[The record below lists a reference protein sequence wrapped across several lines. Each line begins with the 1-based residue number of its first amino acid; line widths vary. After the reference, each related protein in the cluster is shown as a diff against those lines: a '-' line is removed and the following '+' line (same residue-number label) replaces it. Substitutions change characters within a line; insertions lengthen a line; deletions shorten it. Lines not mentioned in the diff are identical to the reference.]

1 MSYQVKSA
9 AVIGAGAMGGGIA
22 QVLSQAGIKVFL
34 KDINEEF
41 VGKGLANIKKMFDS
55 RVAKEVLTQAKANEL
70 YANIRGTT
78 RYEDIDKDVDL
89 VIEAASEVIEI
100 KLDIFRTLDKHCSEK
115 TILASNTSALSISQ
129 IASVT
134 SRPEKVL
141 GIHFFNPAQVMK
153 LVEVIPGVKTEPEV
167 VSSIMELCSTKL
179 GKSPVKV
186 KECPGFLV
194 NRILFPY
201 MNEALYVLQEGKT
214 TPAEIDKKALEFG
227 LPMGPLTL
235 FDLTGIDICAHV
247 VDFLYAEYGPRFK
260 PAELLSVM
268 MEEKTLGQKTG
279 SGFYVHSKER
289 DKNAEKE
296 VNPNL
301 TELLKKANARASQA
315 PKTAPNTFE
324 VERIMMP
331 MFNEVM
337 YALQEDVV
345 DHNDVDTAVAFGLG
359 LKRGIL
365 SLAKEK
371 GLADCLA
378 KLEHY
383 QKELGGDTA
392 SAERFRPAWMLAKLV
407 RAGIHDFSQLAQ
419 ACDKKESLVSVK

>member
-22 QVLSQAGIKVFL
+22 QVLSQAGIRVFL
-34 KDINEEF
+34 KDINEDF
-41 VGKGLANIKKMFDS
+41 VSRGLANIKKMYDS
-55 RVAKEVLTQAKANEL
+55 RVAKEVLTQAKADEL
-70 YANIRGTT
+70 YANITGTT
-78 RYEDIDKDVDL
+78 KYEDIDKDVDL
-89 VIEAASEVIEI
+89 VIEAASEVIDI
-100 KLDIFRTLDKHCSEK
+100 KLDIFRTLDKHCSSK

-134 SRPEKVL
+134 KRPEKVL

-153 LVEVIPGVKTEPEV
+153 LVEVIPGVKTEPDV
-167 VSSIMELCSTKL
+167 VSSIMDLCANHL

-201 MNEALYVLQEGKT
+201 MNEALYVLQEGKVS
-214 TPAEIDKKALEFG
+214 PAEIDKKALEFG

-268 MEEKTLGQKTG
+268 MEEKVLGQKTG
-279 SGFYVHSKER
+279 AGFYVHSKDR

-296 VNPNL
+296 INPKL
-301 TELLKKANARASQA
+301 AELLKKANAKAKVDST
-315 PKTAPNTFE
+315 KTGSSTFE

-345 DHNDVDTAVAFGLG
+345 DANDVDTAVAFGLG

-371 GLADCLA
+371 GLEACLS

-407 RAGIHDFSQLAQ
+407 RAQVHDFST
-419 ACDKKESLVSVK
+419 KELVSVK

>member
-1 MSYQVKSA
+1 MSNQVKSA

-22 QVLSQAGIKVFL
+22 QVLSQAGIRVFL
-34 KDINEEF
+34 KDINEDF
-41 VGKGLANIKKMFDS
+41 VSRGLANIKKMFDS
-55 RVAKEVLTQAKANEL
+55 RVAKEVLTREKADEL
-70 YANIRGTT
+70 FANITGTIN
-78 RYEDIDKDVDL
+78 YEDIDKDVDL
-89 VIEAASEVIEI
+89 IIEAASEVIDI
-100 KLDIFRTLDKHCSEK
+100 KLDIFRTLDKHCGPN

-134 SRPEKVL
+134 SRPERVL
-141 GIHFFNPAQVMK
+141 GIHFFNPAQAMK
-153 LVEVIPGVKTEPEV
+153 LVEVIPGVKTDKEV
-167 VSSIMELCSTKL
+167 VQNIMDLCQNKL
-179 GKSPVKV
+179 GKAPVKV

-201 MNEALYVLQEGKT
+201 MNEALYVLQEGKF
-214 TPAEIDKKALEFG
+214 TPQEIDQKALEFG

-235 FDLTGIDICAHV
+235 FDLTGVDICAHV

-268 MEEKTLGQKTG
+268 MEEKVLGQKTG
-279 SGFYVHSKER
+279 AGFYVHSKDR

-296 VNPNL
+296 VNPKL
-301 TELLKKANARASQA
+301 QELLKKANAKAKDACQSKA
-315 PKTAPNTFE
+315 DKFE

-345 DHNDVDTAVAFGLG
+345 DAKDVDTAVAFGLG

-365 SLAKEK
+365 SLAKER
-371 GLADCLA
+371 GLDACLSQ
-378 KLEHY
+378 LEKY
-383 QKELGGDTA
+383 QSELGEDTA
-392 SAERFRPAWMLAKLV
+392 QAERFRPAWMLKKLV
-407 RAGIHDFSQLAQ
+407 RAQVHDFSVLES
-419 ACDKKESLVSVK
+419 ACSKKEPVAAK

>member
-78 RYEDIDKDVDL
+78 KYEDIDKDVDL
-89 VIEAASEVIEI
+89 VIEAASEVIDI
-100 KLDIFRTLDKHCSEK
+100 KLDIFRTLDKHCSAK

-186 KECPGFLV
+186 K
-194 NRILFPY
+194 
-201 MNEALYVLQEGKT
+201 
-214 TPAEIDKKALEFG
+214 
-227 LPMGPLTL
+227 
-235 FDLTGIDICAHV
+235 
-247 VDFLYAEYGPRFK
+247 
-260 PAELLSVM
+260 
-268 MEEKTLGQKTG
+268 
-279 SGFYVHSKER
+279 
-289 DKNAEKE
+289 
-296 VNPNL
+296 
-301 TELLKKANARASQA
+301 
-315 PKTAPNTFE
+315 
-324 VERIMMP
+324 
-331 MFNEVM
+331 
-337 YALQEDVV
+337 
-345 DHNDVDTAVAFGLG
+345 
-359 LKRGIL
+359 
-365 SLAKEK
+365 
-371 GLADCLA
+371 
-378 KLEHY
+378 
-383 QKELGGDTA
+383 
-392 SAERFRPAWMLAKLV
+392 
-407 RAGIHDFSQLAQ
+407 
-419 ACDKKESLVSVK
+419 